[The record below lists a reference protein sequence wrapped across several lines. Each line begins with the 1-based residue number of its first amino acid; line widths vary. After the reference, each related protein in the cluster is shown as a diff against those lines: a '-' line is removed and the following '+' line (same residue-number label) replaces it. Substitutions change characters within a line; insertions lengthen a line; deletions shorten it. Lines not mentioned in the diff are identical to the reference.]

1 VFLELRIVGGAWVWQ
16 TFGMS
21 RSGKK
26 KQPPAPA
33 KRARGPAVLA
43 FVIGVAALAG
53 FIALDRMMAPPFPK
67 APTNSVTA
75 GTNVIEMSTNAPMN
89 LTNKTRVIGL
99 TPAAAAGEVTAASG
113 EGKEPS
119 EIVADLIT
127 EGNEAL
133 EAGKAK
139 AAIEK
144 YQKAVETQPEDED
157 AHFNLGIALARAG
170 KTEEAKKAYER
181 ALEIFPDYSEV
192 HNNLGNLLMKEGKFP
207 EAIEHFKK
215 SLATMP
221 DNSSAHNNYG
231 TALARQGNVNE
242 AVTHFAEAVRLK
254 PDFLQARVN
263 LANAYAGLRRT
274 QEAAEQLAVVLKI
287 DPNFQPAQR
296 ALANMRKRG
305 GL

>member
-1 VFLELRIVGGAWVWQ
+1 MRIVGGAGVWQ
-16 TFGMS
+16 AFGMS

-33 KRARGPAVLA
+33 QKARGAAMLA
-43 FVIGVAALAG
+43 FIIGIAALVG
-53 FIALDRMMAPPFPK
+53 FIVLDRMMAPPFPK
-67 APTNSVTA
+67 VPTNSPTA
-75 GTNVIEMSTNAPMN
+75 GTNSIEMSTNAPMN

-99 TPAAAAGEVTAASG
+99 NPAASAGEATVVDG
-113 EGKEPS
+113 QIKEPS

-133 EAGKAK
+133 EAGKSK

-170 KTEEAKKAYER
+170 KTDEAKKAYER
-181 ALEIFPDYSEV
+181 ALEIFPDYAEV

-215 SLATMP
+215 SIATMP
-221 DNSSAHNNYG
+221 ENSSAHNNYG

-274 QEAAEQLAVVLKI
+274 QEAAEQLSIALKI
-287 DPNFQPAQR
+287 DPSFQPAQR
-296 ALANMRKRG
+296 AMASIRKRG
-305 GL
+305 P